1 MVLQVIIP
9 MAGIGSR
16 FKEYGFKVNKYLLPI
31 NTNLTY
37 MIELA
42 IISLSI
48 NVPCKYFFIINEE
61 KGYDLKLRGI
71 LTEICK
77 KKNFLYDISSVGKL
91 TEGPACTVN
100 TIRYL
105 LDMNEPLLISNSDQ
119 VLNWNFNN
127 FLNSSNDFDG
137 CVLTYKPDYPLIYG
151 SQDKHSFVHIN
162 LMTGKVDECREK
174 LVLSDKAL
182 VGTHFIKKA
191 YIYFE
196 CYDYMIQNNIT
207 APNGEFYISLVYQ
220 SMLENNYTVTYYNLN
235 ENMNETYYAVGEPND
250 YFNYLYIKGNYI
262 STIKT
267 ITESPILLDD
277 DLKIEY
283 IQNFDNFTNENENEK
298 IIDLNTYQINYFNMY
313 DKDVIKITSDNIKKN
328 ILQIYILRY
337 RKEEKIKF
345 FYNIEDREIYFLLD
359 GKMKINNINLN
370 KHELFILD
378 KNEVFCPIF
387 LEDCYLLKITKE
399 YTLCSNIYI

>member
-16 FKEYGFKVNKYLLPI
+16 FKEYGFKQNKYLLPI
-31 NTNLTY
+31 NKNLTY

-61 KGYDLKLRGI
+61 NGYDLKLRNI

-77 KKNFLYDISSVGKL
+77 KNNFLYDISSVNKL

-119 VLNWNFNN
+119 VLNWDFNK
-127 FLNSSNDFDG
+127 FLNTSNNFDG
-137 CVLTYKPDYPLIYG
+137 CVLTYKPDYQLIYG
-151 SQDKHSFVHIN
+151 SQDKHSFIHIN
-162 LMTGKVDECREK
+162 LITGNVDECREK
-174 LVLSDKAL
+174 IVLSDKAL

-196 CYDYMIQNNIT
+196 SYDYMIKNNIR

-220 SMLENNYTVTYYNLN
+220 SMLENNFTMTYYNLN
-235 ENMNETYYAVGEPND
+235 ENENETYWAVGEPND
-250 YFNYLYIKGNYI
+250 YFNYLYNRGNYI
-262 STIKT
+262 MTIKN
-267 ITESPILLDD
+267 INESSILLDD

-283 IQNFDNFTNENENEK
+283 IKNFDNFTNESENEK

-313 DKDVIKITSDNIKKN
+313 NKDVIKITSDSIKNN

-345 FYNIEDREIYFLLD
+345 FYNIA
-359 GKMKINNINLN
+359 
-370 KHELFILD
+370 
-378 KNEVFCPIF
+378 
-387 LEDCYLLKITKE
+387 
-399 YTLCSNIYI
+399 